1 MKEAINE
8 AGPPQCLMIMQAL
21 RVLVLCLLCL
31 QWMCGD
37 GARGVAVTRLR
48 HTSSLH
54 KHGQG
59 SGALY
64 ISLSAMKPNSRWT
77 KLTLSLLH
85 PRLTGVQLNSNRIF
99 SPDDYQGCRVGRGPT
114 WCATVTR

>member
-8 AGPPQCLMIMQAL
+8 AGPPQCLMMMQAL

-37 GARGVAVTRLR
+37 GVRGAAVTRLP

-64 ISLSAMKPNSRWT
+64 LVSL
-77 KLTLSLLH
+77 
-85 PRLTGVQLNSNRIF
+85 
-99 SPDDYQGCRVGRGPT
+99 
-114 WCATVTR
+114 

>member
-37 GARGVAVTRLR
+37 GVEGVAVTRLR

-64 ISLSAMKPNSRWT
+64 LVSL
-77 KLTLSLLH
+77 
-85 PRLTGVQLNSNRIF
+85 
-99 SPDDYQGCRVGRGPT
+99 
-114 WCATVTR
+114 

>member
-37 GARGVAVTRLR
+37 GVEGVAVTRLQ

-59 SGALY
+59 TLS
-64 ISLSAMKPNSRWT
+64 SLSMKPDSRWT
-77 KLTLSLLH
+77 KLTLVLLH
-85 PRLTGVQLNSNRIF
+85 PRLTGVQLIAIEYFHPWST
-99 SPDDYQGCRVGRGPT
+99 D
-114 WCATVTR
+114 